1 MGLLSPWFL
10 AGLAAVGLPV
20 WFHLLRK
27 HRSTPRPFSSL
38 MFFEQQI
45 QSSVKHRRLHYLLL
59 FSLRTALVIL
69 LALAFASPF
78 LPGGPLPIGQAG
90 KLVVLAVDN
99 SFSMR
104 QGDRLERARRQAARV
119 VAALRPADRA
129 QVLTFAGQVRLE
141 GEQTAERA
149 VLQAA
154 LRAVPASDSRASYA
168 DLVRAVR
175 SLVPTATQ
183 PVELHLFSDLQRSGL
198 PQSFRDL
205 ELPPGVRLVIHRVEN
220 RALPNWAVESV
231 TAPVRVSELS
241 RVRVKATVAGFGTP
255 AASRRVSLL
264 VSGRVLETKTVA
276 LPAAGRAMVEFSALE
291 APYGWNRAEVRLED
305 HDEFPWDDRFL
316 FALERAEPLRV
327 LFVHEARD
335 QRSPLYFR
343 AALEASA
350 ESSFVVETVPASG
363 AGGASLSRYAFIVL
377 SDAAD
382 IAPAFEAT
390 LRDYVRRGGS
400 LWLALGPS
408 AAGRG
413 RVPVLGHVVDRT
425 RNAAVDPSQRV
436 EWLDAGHPSARHG
449 GRWAGVRFY
458 HVAPARLEYGHVIAQ
473 LSDLTPLL
481 AEETLGAGRVLVF
494 TSTFDNIS
502 NDLPLH
508 TSFVPFIEQTAR
520 YLAGIEAHPASA
532 LVDGMILLRKP
543 GDPAAAEVFDPDGR
557 RLLTLAEAAKAT
569 HAPVRREGFFE
580 VRRSEGRF
588 LVAVNAD
595 RRESDF
601 SVIPEETLSL
611 WENTGQGSA
620 TSAAGSVETARR
632 VLAWPLLAA
641 ALLVALAE
649 SLVANRYLSLSSEA
663 A

>member
-1 MGLLSPWFL
+1 MGFLSPWFL

-27 HRSTPRPFSSL
+27 HRSTPQPFSSL

-78 LPGGPLPIGQAG
+78 LPGGPLPVGQGG
-90 KLVVLAVDN
+90 KLVLLAVDN

-104 QGDRLERARRQAARV
+104 QGDRLERARQEAARV
-119 VAALRPADRA
+119 IAALRPTDRA

-141 GEQTAERA
+141 GEQTGDRA

-154 LRAVPASDSRASYA
+154 LRAIPASDSRASYA

-175 SLVPTATQ
+175 SLVRTVTR
-183 PVELHLFSDLQRSGL
+183 PVELHVFSDLQRSGL

-231 TAPVRVSELS
+231 TAPARVSDLS
-241 RVRVKATVAGFGTP
+241 TVRVKATVAGFGTP
-255 AASRRVSLL
+255 ATSRRVSL
-264 VSGRVLETKTVA
+264 VVNGRVLETKTVGV
-276 LPAAGRAMVEFSALE
+276 PAGGRAAVEFGSVE

-305 HDEFPWDDRFL
+305 HDEFPPDDRFL

-350 ESSFVVETVPASG
+350 ESSFVVETVPAVT
-363 AGGASLSRYAFIVL
+363 AGSASLSRYAFVVL
-377 SDAAD
+377 SDAAG
-382 IAPAFEAT
+382 IAPAFEAA

-413 RVPVLGHVVDRT
+413 RVPVLGHAVDRT
-425 RNAAVDPSQRV
+425 RNAAGGASQRV

-458 HVAPARLEYGHVIAQ
+458 YVAAARLEDGHVIAR
-473 LSDLTPLL
+473 LSDQTPLL
-481 AEETLGAGRVLVF
+481 AEVTAGAGRVLVF
-494 TSTFDNIS
+494 SSTFDNIS

-508 TSFVPFIEQTAR
+508 ASFVPFVEQTAR
-520 YLAGIEAHPASA
+520 YLAGIEAHPATA
-532 LVDGMILLRKP
+532 VVDGMIPLRKP

-569 HAPVRREGFFE
+569 HAAVRREGFFE
-580 VRRSEGRF
+580 VRRSEGTF

-601 SVIPEETLSL
+601 AVIPEETLSL

-620 TSAAGSVETARR
+620 TGAAASGETARR

-641 ALLVALAE
+641 AMLVALAE
-649 SLVANRYLSLSSEA
+649 SLVANRYLPLSSEA